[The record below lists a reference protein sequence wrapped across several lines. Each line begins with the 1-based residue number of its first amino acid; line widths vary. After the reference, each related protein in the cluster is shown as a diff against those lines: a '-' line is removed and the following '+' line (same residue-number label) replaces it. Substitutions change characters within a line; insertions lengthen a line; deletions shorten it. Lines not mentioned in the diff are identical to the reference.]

1 MKHLKFK
8 SVIVVMLVSFL
19 GFTACKNDKKQTK
32 ENASSEQVDQQS
44 EEQTSSPEATS
55 EEDTDQSASSE
66 DKNIAELT
74 IDGSDKM
81 QYDKK
86 ELKVKA
92 GQTVQLTLT
101 HSGSMPKSA
110 MGHNF
115 VLLKNGVDPADF
127 AKAAWKAK
135 DNDYIPSDKADDII
149 AHTKVIGGGEETTIT
164 FKAPEKGTY
173 DFLCTFP
180 GHYANMHGKFIVE

>member
-1 MKHLKFK
+1 MESIVLKQNHFRLWHESFKIHRKSIKIYLNVTSISGLWFTFANKNISIMKHLKFK

-92 GQTVQLTLT
+92 GQTVKLTLT

-135 DNDYIPSDKADDII
+135 DNDYI
-149 AHTKVIGGGEETTIT
+149 
-164 FKAPEKGTY
+164 
-173 DFLCTFP
+173 
-180 GHYANMHGKFIVE
+180 